1 MSDAPETIWACESA
15 SGQCVVSFS
24 TPSEDYRIEYR
35 RADLLDST
43 IGAKLMQERAAAL
56 METASENCRDNFTYP
71 PKTKEQR
78 DYQAGAIIHGNAAAA
93 IRALPAPTDAEVLAA
108 AMDLPQI
115 KALRDALA
123 GCLPIIGDLVKESG
137 RSVEYGEEDAFRRG
151 EWFESGDL
159 QKVEAA
165 YAALAEGTPT

>member
-1 MSDAPETIWACESA
+1 MSKAPETIWACESA

-78 DYQAGAIIHGNAAAA
+78 DYQAGAIIHGNAAVA
-93 IRALPAPTDAEVLAA
+93 IRALPAPTEAEVLAA
-108 AMDLPQI
+108 AMELPQI
-115 KALRDALA
+115 KALLVALEELRLEA
-123 GCLPIIGDLVKESG
+123 WGYDHLFETPFHAHVHDTLQYELKKLV
-137 RSVEYGEEDAFRRG
+137 
-151 EWFESGDL
+151 
-159 QKVEAA
+159 Q
-165 YAALAEGTPT
+165 P

>member
-1 MSDAPETIWACESA
+1 MSKAPETIWACESA

-35 RADLLDST
+35 RADLLAST

-78 DYQAGAIIHGNAAAA
+78 DYQTGAIIHSNAAAA
-93 IRALPAPTDAEVLAA
+93 IRARPAPTEAEVLAA
-108 AMDLPQI
+108 AMELPQI
-115 KALRDALA
+115 KALLVALEELRLEA
-123 GCLPIIGDLVKESG
+123 WGYDHLFETPFHAHVHDTLQYELKKLV
-137 RSVEYGEEDAFRRG
+137 
-151 EWFESGDL
+151 
-159 QKVEAA
+159 Q
-165 YAALAEGTPT
+165 P

>member
-78 DYQAGAIIHGNAAAA
+78 DYQTGAIIHSNAAAA
-93 IRALPAPTDAEVLAA
+93 IRALPAPTEAEVLAA
-108 AMDLPQI
+108 AMELPQI
-115 KALRDALA
+115 KALLVALEELRLEA
-123 GCLPIIGDLVKESG
+123 WGYDHLFETPFHAHVHDTLQYELTKLV
-137 RSVEYGEEDAFRRG
+137 
-151 EWFESGDL
+151 
-159 QKVEAA
+159 Q
-165 YAALAEGTPT
+165 P